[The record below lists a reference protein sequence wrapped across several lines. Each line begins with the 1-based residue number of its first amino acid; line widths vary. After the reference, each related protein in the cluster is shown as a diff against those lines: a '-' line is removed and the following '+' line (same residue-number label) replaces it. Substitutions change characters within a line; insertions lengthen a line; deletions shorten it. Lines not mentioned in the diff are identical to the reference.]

1 MKVTIRAL
9 VKNAVA
15 NTINILGLA
24 IGIACFLLIY
34 INVENELSYDKFHT
48 DADQIYRITTID
60 EALGVSSNNVA
71 ITSPVLAKTA
81 KAIFPEVLEAARLNN
96 QGRLGLEVED
106 EIVFAE
112 HAKYV
117 EPSFLSLFN
126 YELTDPQD
134 TASFNAPR
142 KAIVSQELASKMYG
156 KADAIGSIIKISD
169 DDWEIVGVLEDSDKK
184 SHLELDILLSMYPT
198 QADSSFAQYLDSWRG
213 LGMVAYIKVAKGT
226 DPIALTEKL
235 NELTHENEVPEF
247 WITKLQS
254 LTDIHLKSADILF
267 DGYNANKGDIVY
279 VYSLS
284 AIAFFIILIAVF
296 NFMNLSTAKSSTRAK
311 EVGVRKT
318 VGASKPSLVGQ
329 HLGESIFI
337 SFLSL
342 FLSLIILGI
351 LSPLLNLG
359 FEENILVYVV
369 NHLPIL
375 LGLILLILF
384 VGVLA
389 GVYPAFVLSN
399 IKAVNI
405 LRGKYQT
412 SSSGVFLRKV
422 LVVAQFVAS
431 VSLIVITL
439 LISKQISYL
448 KNKDRIFKGSSGYN
462 QYG

>member
-1 MKVTIRAL
+1 MLKNFLKVTIRAL
-9 VKNAVA
+9 VKNGVA

-235 NELTHENEVPEF
+235 NKLTQENEVPEF
-247 WITKLQS
+247 WIP
-254 LTDIHLKSADILF
+254 
-267 DGYNANKGDIVY
+267 N
-279 VYSLS
+279 YS
-284 AIAFFIILIAVF
+284 
-296 NFMNLSTAKSSTRAK
+296 
-311 EVGVRKT
+311 
-318 VGASKPSLVGQ
+318 
-329 HLGESIFI
+329 H
-337 SFLSL
+337 
-342 FLSLIILGI
+342 
-351 LSPLLNLG
+351 
-359 FEENILVYVV
+359 
-369 NHLPIL
+369 
-375 LGLILLILF
+375 
-384 VGVLA
+384 
-389 GVYPAFVLSN
+389 
-399 IKAVNI
+399 
-405 LRGKYQT
+405 
-412 SSSGVFLRKV
+412 
-422 LVVAQFVAS
+422 
-431 VSLIVITL
+431 
-439 LISKQISYL
+439 
-448 KNKDRIFKGSSGYN
+448 
-462 QYG
+462 